1 MGNKAEKTNVTRI
14 LDAKK
19 IDYEFFLLYEDTSV
33 AKSVEEIAELLGADK
48 KCVFKTLVTVG
59 RSGAHYVFMLPGGSE
74 LDLKKAAK
82 VTGEKSVEM
91 IQQKELLPLT
101 GYVHGGCSPIGMKVA
116 KQFDTYIDQSAENYD
131 KIYFSAGKM
140 GRQVCM
146 ALSELQKTVKVKPA
160 DLKKDI

>member
-19 IDYEFFLLYEDTSV
+19 IKYEFFLLYEDSDT
-33 AKSVEEIAELLGADK
+33 AKSVEEIAVALNRQQE
-48 KCVFKTLVTVG
+48 CVFKTLVTVG
-59 RSGAHYVFMLPGGSE
+59 KSGVHYVFMLPGGSE

-91 IQQKELLPLT
+91 IPQKDLLPLT
-101 GYVHGGCSPIGMKVA
+101 GYVHGGCSPIGMKIA
-116 KQFDTYIDQSAENYD
+116 KQFNTYIDSSAENCE
-131 KIYFSAGKM
+131 KIYFSAGKI

-146 ALSELQKTVKVKPA
+146 TLGELQKVVKVTPV
-160 DLKKDI
+160 DLKKEN